1 VRADAAQLE
10 RVFSNLIENAVK
22 FSSPGTPVQV
32 TGGAGPAWVTVRV
45 IDHGPGIPRE
55 QRRRIFEPFFRARGS
70 GIAGSGL
77 GLAICR
83 GFVEANGG
91 RIVVQSNIGLGT
103 SFAVSFPVVTQPE
116 RLMDTAP
123 LHGAAGE

>member
-1 VRADAAQLE
+1 VQLE

-22 FSSPGTPVQV
+22 FSGPEAPVQV

-45 IDHGPGIPRE
+45 IDDGPGIPRE
-55 QRRRIFEPFFRARGS
+55 QRRRIFEPFYRGRAGAA
-70 GIAGSGL
+70 AGSGL

-91 RIVVQSNIGLGT
+91 RIVVQSNVGLGT
-103 SFAVSFPVVTQPE
+103 SFAVSFPLVPQPE
-116 RLMDTAP
+116 RLPPAP
-123 LHGAAGE
+123 VSSASNN